1 MDVAQLR
8 TRIKTII
15 LLFIMLKNQLFVYS
29 VFLGGDSVHHNK
41 LDFSDKNSKDIQV
54 AEEKQK
60 FSQFLVV
67 GWSLRMLESCIKN
80 RLKSFI

>member
-8 TRIKTII
+8 TGTKTII
-15 LLFIMLKNQLFVYS
+15 WLFIMLKNQLFVCS
-29 VFLGGDSVHHNK
+29 VFLGGSVHHNK

-60 FSQFLVV
+60 FSQFLIVC
-67 GWSLRMLESCIKN
+67 WSLRMLESHA
-80 RLKSFI
+80 

>member
-8 TRIKTII
+8 TGTKTII
-15 LLFIMLKNQLFVYS
+15 MLFIMLKNQLFVCS
-29 VFLGGDSVHHNK
+29 VFWGDSVHHNK

-60 FSQFLVV
+60 FSQFLIVC
-67 GWSLRMLESCIKN
+67 WSLRMLESHA
-80 RLKSFI
+80 

>member
-8 TRIKTII
+8 TGTKTII
-15 LLFIMLKNQLFVYS
+15 LLFIMLKNQLFVCS
-29 VFLGGDSVHHNK
+29 VFWGDSVHHNK

-60 FSQFLVV
+60 FSQFLIVC
-67 GWSLRMLESCIKN
+67 WSLRMLESHA
-80 RLKSFI
+80 